1 MWLPVI
7 CPLSTLKER
16 PAHGGSLHS
25 GHVKY
30 REFLLRALGH
40 HMILSPEAYHIHRF
54 EYFQDL
60 PFSALALTWGNRSI
74 SLHLYIFHPCVCV
87 HAHTHTESSQTVAI
101 RIICIWTAH
110 GPSKS
115 QLPGLGS
122 HTEGKTLQNGI
133 RGLSNLP
140 KSLDILLI
148 WNWGIPETHP
158 GKQGILG
165 WSWVQSLS
173 SIFWN
178 LVLCKVK
185 PRCYFKEDLP
195 NSNILN

>member
-7 CPLSTLKER
+7 CPLTTLNEH
-16 PAHGGSLHS
+16 PAYGGSLHS

-60 PFSALALTWGNRSI
+60 PFSALALTWGTQSI
-74 SLHLYIFHPCVCV
+74 NLSPFIYLSSLCVCV
-87 HAHTHTESSQTVAI
+87 HAHTHTHTHAHTHTESSQTVAI

-110 GPSKS
+110 TPSKS

-140 KSLDILLI
+140 KSLDIPLI
-148 WNWGIPETHP
+148 
-158 GKQGILG
+158 
-165 WSWVQSLS
+165 
-173 SIFWN
+173 
-178 LVLCKVK
+178 
-185 PRCYFKEDLP
+185 
-195 NSNILN
+195 